1 MRKYG
6 RRGGGNRG
14 RSHTTKRLATNGDS
28 SGGDVSLHLDG
39 ITNFPK
45 LVVFDLDNT
54 CWTPELY
61 QIKRKIENRRGSLK
75 PIAGKDV
82 KLFDGFQTLLNI
94 IKDGTVFPPSTKF
107 AVASRTQSVEWAYD
121 LLHQFNLY
129 DIIEYVEIYPK
140 NKKEHFTKLAQATG
154 ISYEDM
160 LFFDDARDGKYGNC
174 VPVSELG
181 VLSVHCPNGIYEN
194 NIWKTAFEIYDNT
207 WNKQVNTIIEY
218 DGSITYGGGKTGSSV
233 RNGGQEIGVTGT
245 IKMINYD
252 KGFGFL
258 NRGNGGN
265 DVFFHFNDLPND
277 AVAQTIE
284 SGDTLRFDVVK
295 DTRNGKLRASNIE
308 LTNVNGNDSNN
319 GSSDDAGDTIT
330 MRAFSMNLPFAALLA
345 NGHKTIESRNGT
357 MFTPYKSGTQ
367 MLLHVGQRI
376 YPDGDKHLEIM
387 EEQGLS
393 SSEIT
398 KLKSLPTKF
407 NKGMIVAILEIGETY
422 DTTVEERSTVE
433 MQRSICA
440 YGADSGRRLTE
451 IKRVSYLKKP
461 IPMKPTGGVFK
472 VQLPKDVLP
481 DDWELDSSSTTNM
494 ETTKYRVDSTTSTT
508 TSTTTKNNSNSN
520 KSRNNRGG
528 GGGGGNN
535 NRVGKTSETKD
546 KKGPM
551 YSISG

>member
-1 MRKYG
+1 MRINNG
-6 RRGGGNRG
+6 RRRGGRGNRG
-14 RSHTTKRLATNGDS
+14 RSHTTKRLATNGD
-28 SGGDVSLHLDG
+28 VSLEG

-61 QIKRKIENRRGSLK
+61 QIKRKIENRRGSVK

-82 KLFDGFQTLLNI
+82 KLFDGFQTLFNLI
-94 IKDGTVFPPSTKF
+94 RDGNVFPSSTKF

-129 DIIEYVEIYPK
+129 DIIEYVEIYPT

-154 ISYEDM
+154 IAFEEM

-181 VLSVHCPNGIYEN
+181 VLSVHCPNGIYTDT
-194 NIWKTAFEIYDNT
+194 IWKTAFEIYDNT

-218 DGSITYGGGKTGSSV
+218 DGSITYGGGSSGS
-233 RNGGQEIGVTGT
+233 RNRGRASGGQENGLTGT

-252 KGFGFL
+252 KGFGFISRGG
-258 NRGNGGN
+258 NRGGSD
-265 DVFFHFNDLPND
+265 DVFFHFSDLPND

-295 DTRNGKLRASNIE
+295 DTRSGKLRASNIE
-308 LTNVNGNDSNN
+308 LTGVNGNDGT
-319 GSSDDAGDTIT
+319 GSSDAAAGDTIT
-330 MRAFSMNLPFAALLA
+330 MRAFSMNMPFAALLA

-376 YPDGDKHLEIM
+376 YPDGDKHLDIM
-387 EEQGLS
+387 KEQGLNT
-393 SSEIT
+393 EDIQ
-398 KLKSLPTKF
+398 KLKSLPKNF

-422 DTTVEERSTVE
+422 DTTVEQRSTVE
-433 MQRSICA
+433 MQSSICA
-440 YGADSGRRLTE
+440 YGTDSGRRLTE

-461 IPMKPTGGVFK
+461 IPMKPTGGIFK
-472 VQLPKDVLP
+472 VQLPRDVLP
-481 DDWELDSSSTTNM
+481 DDWELDASSTTNM
-494 ETTKYRVDSTTSTT
+494 ETTKYRVDSTTSSAATT
-508 TSTTTKNNSNSN
+508 ATRNSNN
-520 KSRNNRGG
+520 NRTNRGG
-528 GGGGGNN
+528 GSSNY
-535 NRVGKTSETKD
+535 NRSAKTSETKD
-546 KKGPM
+546 NKGPM